1 MAGVDAGFRYNTKTN
16 RTIVFEV
23 DEGTLSAKAG
33 LMPGDVLIA
42 VDGEDVASATRQTV
56 LAALK
61 GPVGTTVVLTI
72 KRGSVIKDIP
82 IERRP

>member
-1 MAGVDAGFRYNTKTN
+1 MSSVDAGFRYNTKTN

-23 DEGTLSAKAG
+23 EKGSVSEEAG
-33 LMPGDVLIA
+33 LQPGDILIA
-42 VDGEDVASATRQTV
+42 VDGEDVTSAPRQGV

-61 GPVGTTVVLTI
+61 GPVGTMAVLTV
-72 KRGSVIKDIP
+72 KRGSLIKDIP